1 MGRELPPHCRDGGQ
15 RREEAAVTLIIK
27 DEELN
32 TNVHKSQARK
42 QRIQCDFPGMKQ
54 ALPLMRDNPAR
65 MHQIMTGRHLSGVKG
80 QTEEGYQ
87 LRFTALMSPTG

>member
-54 ALPLMRDNPAR
+54 ALP
-65 MHQIMTGRHLSGVKG
+65 
-80 QTEEGYQ
+80 
-87 LRFTALMSPTG
+87 